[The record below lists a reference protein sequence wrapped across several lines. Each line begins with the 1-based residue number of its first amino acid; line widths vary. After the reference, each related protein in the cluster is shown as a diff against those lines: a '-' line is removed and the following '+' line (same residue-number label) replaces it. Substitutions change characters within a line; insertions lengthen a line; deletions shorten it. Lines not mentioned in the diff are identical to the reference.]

1 MYNYVIKYFDDG
13 EKVTK
18 KICNL
23 VCIKVMQLIYLLYK
37 AEKPSV
43 RPSTSQDNLS
53 GYCMD

>member
-23 VCIKVMQLIYLLYK
+23 VCIKVMQLIIYK
-37 AEKPSV
+37 GEVFQRKLSHSV
-43 RPSTSQDNLS
+43 LIIAA
-53 GYCMD
+53 